1 MATLEELLQAIN
13 PANTYQRYI
22 GQPFANVAGPFGR
35 GLLGF
40 DLPDYGEEQAYRTG
54 QAIGNMPA
62 VAAPVGVFK
71 AAMQAPK
78 ALEAMQDLAPLLGMA
93 YRVSTPKNIDPSV
106 GTRYERQFMGGLAE
120 KTPVRDEDLLGASVM
135 VMPWD
140 SSNRNYR
147 ITNVSDVPLKQEVI
161 THGGQDYARDLAH
174 IQQGIVGA
182 SNKGIAKRI
191 ADRDAIAR
199 QENLAAGGSGV
210 VIHLPITMGEMA
222 EDFSVM
228 PVDTLVGI
236 LDAVKLSKKDI
247 KEFDDMVRSYVPPDK
262 VKKFKDKPAPFTDFA
277 GIMTEKGREQLLTGE
292 KMGLS
297 AGELRK
303 AVMNRARLKGNQ
315 ERFGF
320 NVEDLVNAITD
331 PSLVG
336 VPKGYVGN
344 TVIMSPENMRLL
356 QSANRT
362 YDTDFTGKYLGTL
375 GRSIPVEAF
384 FPQRFSEL
392 AQEFSEKTLSDTGMR
407 NAIIGA
413 LEKRKEGVSELIDE
427 RALKRIRQ
435 YLNQP

>member
-1 MATLEELLQAIN
+1 MATLEELLRAIN

-35 GLLGF
+35 GLLGL
-40 DLPDYGEEQAYRTG
+40 DRPQYGQEEAYRTG

-62 VAAPVGVFK
+62 VAAPVGAFK

-140 SSNRNYR
+140 STSRNYR
-147 ITNVSDVPLKQEVI
+147 VTNVSDVPLKQEVI

-174 IQQGIVGA
+174 MQQGIVGA
-182 SNKGIAKRI
+182 SNEGIAKRI